1 MHGSLF
7 VALAAPVCF
16 GLMAGAANAR
26 MVTGVTK
33 STIKNLQAVVIATD
47 GSQYSTAVTV
57 TGHKTV
63 NGKTVYAGK
72 YSVDVPVG
80 KNVMVQFATTKSDG
94 SLHYVTT
101 ADFSISASK
110 SSTRTW
116 HFVMANAPGGGS
128 GAVSLGTLKIGQKLA
143 IPTSD
148 PLTQVD
154 EDGNGV
160 DDYDDNSQCD
170 EDDQGDQDTDSDG
183 NGCPDDEDD
192 NDQGNGG
199 GNGQ

>member
-1 MHGSLF
+1 
-7 VALAAPVCF
+7 
-16 GLMAGAANAR
+16 MAGAANAR

-33 STIKNLQAVVIATD
+33 STFQNLQAVVTATD
-47 GSQYSTAVTV
+47 GSQYISAVTV
-57 TGHKTV
+57 TGHKTI

-80 KNVMVQFATTKSDG
+80 KNVMVQFATTNTDG
-94 SLHYVTT
+94 SLRYRTT

-110 SSTRTW
+110 SSSRTW

-128 GAVSLGTLKIGQKLA
+128 AAISLGLLKIGKKLA
-143 IPTSD
+143 IPGSD
-148 PLTQVD
+148 PLTVVD

-160 DDYDDNSQCD
+160 DDYDDNNQVD

-183 NGCPDDEDD
+183 NGCPDDEDND
-192 NDQGNGG
+192 DQGDN